1 MNVIKRATLEAYW
14 TRHPEVEQPLKTVF
28 QEISR
33 AKWACMN
40 DIKMAFPKAKVLN
53 RERVIFEVCG
63 GNYRLIV
70 AFHFTSNIAF
80 IKFIGTHTE
89 YDRINVLTVGQY

>member
-14 TRHPEVEQPLKTVF
+14 TKHPETEQPLKTIF
-28 QEISR
+28 HEISR
-33 AKWACMN
+33 SKLACMN
-40 DIKMAFPKAKVLN
+40 DIQGAFPKTKVLN
-53 RERVIFEVCG
+53 RERVRFEVCG

-89 YDRINVLTVGQY
+89 YDRIDALTVEQY